1 MVKTNQNLQLSAR
14 DVVHELSILES
25 RKNNQAGTS
34 ALSGGLQSRSTPK
47 RTGSCRKASSSK
59 RGLRK
64 SSSLTNGMSPG
75 RNKTA
80 LREYGTEARGLDLS
94 PFYNHL
100 SMRPSW
106 ATPVNSSLQ
115 LKGEDIETYLNIRL
129 R

>member
-1 MVKTNQNLQLSAR
+1 MYIMVKTHQNLQLSAR
-14 DVVHELSILES
+14 DSAHELSILES
-25 RKNNQAGTS
+25 RKHNQAVVCS
-34 ALSGGLQSRSTPK
+34 NSGGFQIASTPQ
-47 RTGSCRKASSSK
+47 RIDQCRKAGHFT
-59 RGLRK
+59 RGSRK

-80 LREYGTEARGLDLS
+80 LGEYGTEARGLDLS

-106 ATPVNSSLQ
+106 A
-115 LKGEDIETYLNIRL
+115 L

>member
-1 MVKTNQNLQLSAR
+1 MVKTHQNLELFGPDSDQ
-14 DVVHELSILES
+14 ELSILES
-25 RKNNQAGTS
+25 RKNNQAVVES
-34 ALSGGLQSRSTPK
+34 NSGGLHLRSTPK
-47 RTGSCRKASSSK
+47 QIGSCCKASSSK

-80 LREYGTEARGLDLS
+80 LGEYGTEARGLDLS

-106 ATPVNSSLQ
+106 TPPLMRSV
-115 LKGEDIETYLNIRL
+115 
-129 R
+129 

>member
-1 MVKTNQNLQLSAR
+1 MVKTYQNLELFGP
-14 DVVHELSILES
+14 DFDLELSILES
-25 RKNNQAGTS
+25 RKHNQAVIIMI
-34 ALSGGLQSRSTPK
+34 SGGLQSRSTPK
-47 RTGSCRKASSSK
+47 RIVLCRKAGHVVT

-80 LREYGTEARGLDLS
+80 LRDYGTEARGLNLS
-94 PFYNHL
+94 QIYVHL

-106 ATPVNSSLQ
+106 ASADTHSIAMR
-115 LKGEDIETYLNIRL
+115 GR

>member
-1 MVKTNQNLQLSAR
+1 MYIMVKTYQNLELFGPDFVQ
-14 DVVHELSILES
+14 ELSILES
-25 RKNNQAGTS
+25 RKNNQAVARS
-34 ALSGGLQSRSTPK
+34 ISGGLQSRSTPK
-47 RTGSCRKASSSK
+47 RIGLVPQSKSGSK

-94 PFYNHL
+94 PSYNHL

-106 ATPVNSSLQ
+106 TPP
-115 LKGEDIETYLNIRL
+115 L
-129 R
+129 RRSV

>member
-1 MVKTNQNLQLSAR
+1 MYIMVKIHQNLQLFGP
-14 DVVHELSILES
+14 DLVQVLSILES

-47 RTGSCRKASSSK
+47 RTDQCREAGRVVK

-75 RNKTA
+75 TNKTA
-80 LREYGTEARGLDLS
+80 LGEYGTEARGLDLS

-106 ATPVNSSLQ
+106 ASADALSIAP
-115 LKGEDIETYLNIRL
+115 R
-129 R
+129 RRH